1 MRTLLLS
8 LALCLLSVVGNG
20 HVQSQNV
27 VGYSVVDGE
36 ANIVGYTRQNKRQ
49 GEFVSNFRRIGGDD
63 FTLGMMLADEL
74 KPDVELSFYDG
85 HQWVDAVTADANDN
99 KVHWF
104 RKDTMECADD
114 LVIKRGVAVRY
125 WLPPDVDSIV
135 FTGEVVFEDEEES
148 RFTQEDIE
156 MLKRLHDAVEKL
168 KLVLPPINPPKT
180 ELPKVSEVQAKE
192 PGRTNVVE
200 RKSYP
205 TKFRF
210 FCTEKGWQRVFLDYG
225 LFRVCDRV
233 SGWPID
239 LSSLSEVQFAVDPD
253 LSEDDPDRMDA
264 KAVEQLYT
272 LIFPRTHVRSANKT
286 VAEPPKASKHSFWEK
301 SCAEYLGGFYNREDL
316 VGSFLEKLIY
326 YLIFG
331 GGGLWL
337 LFKVIVKLFKKVGG
351 YDEREKTRKKG
362 KRK

>member
-1 MRTLLLS
+1 MRMHLLS

-20 HVQSQNV
+20 QVQSQNV
-27 VGYSVVDGE
+27 VGYSVADGE
-36 ANIVGYTRQNKRQ
+36 ANIVGYTRLDKRQ
-49 GEFVSNFRRIGGDD
+49 GEFVSNFRPIGGED
-63 FTLGMMLADEL
+63 FTLGMMLSKEL

-85 HQWVDAVTADANDN
+85 RQWVEALTADANDG

-125 WLPPDVDSIV
+125 RLPPDVDSIV
-135 FTGEVVFEDEEES
+135 FAGEVVFEDEEGS

-168 KLVLPPINPPKT
+168 KLDLPPIKPPKT
-180 ELPKVSEVQAKE
+180 EPPKVSEVQVKE
-192 PGRTNVVE
+192 PVATNVVE
-200 RKSYP
+200 RKAYP

-210 FCTEKGWQRVFLDYG
+210 FCAEKGWQRVFLDYG

-239 LSSLSEVQFAVDPD
+239 LSSLSDVQFAVDPD
-253 LSEDDPDRMDA
+253 LAEDDPDRMDA
-264 KAVEQLYT
+264 KAVEQLFT
-272 LIFPRTHVRSANKT
+272 LIFPRSHVHSGTKT
-286 VAEPPKASKHSFWEK
+286 VGKPPAAPKRSFWEK
-301 SCAEYLGGFYNREDL
+301 SCVEYLGGFYNREDL
-316 VGSFLEKLIY
+316 FGSFLQKLVY
-326 YLIFG
+326 WLIFG

-337 LFKVIVKLFKKVGG
+337 LFKVIVKLFKQMCG
-351 YDEREKTRKKG
+351 YDEREKSRKKR